1 MPEEGSQEG
10 AQDFRRRLPSVFRR
24 VSEISS
30 EDMRV
35 SLIGTVIDKADDGI
49 VLDDGSG
56 KIDVTLTEP
65 PGMESG
71 GLVRVFGRVVPL
83 ENGFQLQGELV
94 QDMKGLD
101 MKLLGKVMKVRE

>member
-1 MPEEGSQEG
+1 MPEEGS
-10 AQDFRRRLPSVFRR
+10 QDFRRRLPSVFRR

-35 SLIGTVIDKADDGI
+35 SVIGTVIDRADDGI

-56 KIDVTLTEP
+56 KIDVTLTEKP
-65 PGMESG
+65 EVESG
-71 GLVRVFGRVVPL
+71 GLVRVLGRVVPL
-83 ENGFQLQGELV
+83 ETGFQLQGELV

-101 MKLLGKVMKVRE
+101 MGLLGKVLKVRE